1 MWAGTPTLLDFFRAT
16 RFFGTESGN
25 EPVREWL
32 KSLPVENR
40 KQIDSDILAV
50 QWAWPV
56 GKPLVDSLG
65 SGLWEISIFAWQP
78 HHPHIFPNRKPRN
91 HPAAR
96 DFEKNENCAKTR
108 YRSGKKAPG
117 PIPEKHLM
125 KTKPTNKHR
134 GSDLKGFLAEE
145 NILPEVEALAM
156 KKAIALQLQRIVEE
170 ESISKTQLAK
180 RMKTS
185 RAALDRIL
193 DASTPSLSIGTL
205 AKAAAAL
212 GRRVSLQILPA

>member
-1 MWAGTPTLLDFFRAT
+1 M
-16 RFFGTESGN
+16 S
-25 EPVREWL
+25 
-32 KSLPVENR
+32 
-40 KQIDSDILAV
+40 
-50 QWAWPV
+50 
-56 GKPLVDSLG
+56 
-65 SGLWEISIFAWQP
+65 
-78 HHPHIFPNRKPRN
+78 
-91 HPAAR
+91 
-96 DFEKNENCAKTR
+96 
-108 YRSGKKAPG
+108 

-125 KTKPTNKHR
+125 KTKTTNKHR
-134 GSDLKGFLAEE
+134 GSDLKDFFAEE
-145 NILPEVEALAM
+145 TILPEVEALAM

-193 DASTPSLSIGTL
+193 DASTPSLTIGTL

>member
-1 MWAGTPTLLDFFRAT
+1 
-16 RFFGTESGN
+16 
-25 EPVREWL
+25 
-32 KSLPVENR
+32 
-40 KQIDSDILAV
+40 
-50 QWAWPV
+50 
-56 GKPLVDSLG
+56 
-65 SGLWEISIFAWQP
+65 
-78 HHPHIFPNRKPRN
+78 
-91 HPAAR
+91 
-96 DFEKNENCAKTR
+96 
-108 YRSGKKAPG
+108 
-117 PIPEKHLM
+117 M

-134 GSDLKGFLAEE
+134 GSDLKDFLAKET
-145 NILPEVEALAM
+145 ILPEVEALAM

-193 DASTPSLSIGTL
+193 DASTPSLTIGTL